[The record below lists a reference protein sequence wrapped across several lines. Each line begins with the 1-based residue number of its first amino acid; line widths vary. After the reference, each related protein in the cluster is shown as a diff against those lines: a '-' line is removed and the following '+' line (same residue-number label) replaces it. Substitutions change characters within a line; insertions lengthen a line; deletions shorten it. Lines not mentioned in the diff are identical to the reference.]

1 MCLREGEKEADASI
15 KSGSSLNCHEQT
27 DITAAAAAAAAA
39 AAHLPS
45 LSLAAWNNC
54 SNTTS
59 SVALQA
65 E

>member
-39 AAHLPS
+39 HLPS